1 MFLKMKWGI
10 TMAKKVKLKD
20 IADYFNISC
29 VTVSKALS
37 DQKGVSEELRDKIKE
52 YAAQLGYQSPTEIK
66 MSQASKSY
74 NMGVIVSEKY
84 FARTQSFYWMLYQE
98 LATRAVA
105 KECFTVLEI
114 LSHDNERNLIKPKL
128 LDDKRIDGL
137 IVLGSLSSKYIS
149 MIEQSVKMPYI
160 FLDFYSKSGVSDSII
175 SDSFYGMYKLVS
187 HLIENGHRE
196 IAYVGTLMSTKSI
209 NDRYFGYCKA
219 CMENGIKVDNIPV
232 IQDRLKDGGGIF
244 APENFKL
251 PEKLPTAFACNC
263 DTAAD
268 ILIDALMLRGI
279 RVPEDVSIVG
289 FDNYSANKNHYEVT
303 TYEVD
308 VHEMARKTI
317 NTMIKKIS
325 GERYKKGN
333 VIVEG
338 RVVYKNSVEKI
349 NW

>member
-1 MFLKMKWGI
+1 MYVI
-10 TMAKKVKLKD
+10 SEEIMAKKVKLQD

-37 DQKGVSEELRDKIKE
+37 DQKGVSEELRNRIKA
-52 YAAQLGYQSPTEIK
+52 YATELGYQSPTEIK
-66 MSQASKSY
+66 MSQINRSY

-84 FARTQSFYWMLYQE
+84 FARTQSFYWVLYQE
-98 LATRAVA
+98 LATIALA

-114 LSHDNERNLIKPKL
+114 LPHDNERNLIKPKL
-128 LDDKRIDGL
+128 LEDKRIDGL
-137 IVLGSLSSKYIS
+137 IVLGSLSSKYIN
-149 MIEQSVKMPYI
+149 MIEQTVKLPYI
-160 FLDFYSKSGVSDSII
+160 FLDFYSKSGLSDSII

-187 HLIENGHRE
+187 HLIENGHRD

-219 CMENGIKVDNIPV
+219 CMENGIKVDNMPV
-232 IQDRLKDGGGIF
+232 IQDRLKENGEIF
-244 APENFKL
+244 LPENFRL

-263 DTAAD
+263 DTTAE
-268 ILIDALMLRGI
+268 ALVEALKLRNV

-289 FDNYSANKNHYEVT
+289 FDNYSANSGRHDIT

-317 NTMIKKIS
+317 ATMIKKIS

-338 RVVYKNSVEKI
+338 KIIYKTSVEKI

>member
-1 MFLKMKWGI
+1 
-10 TMAKKVKLKD
+10 MAKKVKLQD
-20 IADYFNISC
+20 IANHFNISC

-37 DQKGVSEELRDKIKE
+37 DQKGVSDELRDKIKT
-52 YAAQLGYQSPTEIK
+52 YAAELGYQSPTEIK
-66 MSQASKSY
+66 MSQASRSY
-74 NMGVIVSEKY
+74 NLGVIVSEKY
-84 FARTQSFYWMLYQE
+84 FAKTQSFYWVLYQE
-98 LATRAVA
+98 LATIALS

-114 LSHDNERNLIKPKL
+114 LSHDNERNLLKPKL
-128 LDDKRIDGL
+128 LEDKRIDGL

-149 MIEQSVKMPYI
+149 MIEQTVKIPYI

-187 HLIENGHRE
+187 HLIENGHRD
-196 IAYVGTLMSTKSI
+196 IAFVGTLMSTKSI

-219 CMENGIKVDNIPV
+219 CMENGIKIDNMPV
-232 IQDRLKDGGGIF
+232 IQDRLKENGEIF
-244 APENFKL
+244 APENFNL

-263 DTAAD
+263 DTAAET
-268 ILIDALMLRGI
+268 LVEALKLRGL

-289 FDNYSANKNHYEVT
+289 FDNYSANSSNHDIT

-317 NTMIKKIS
+317 VTMIKKIS

-338 RVVYKNSVEKI
+338 RIIYKASVEKI